1 MRTIQYI
8 LFFGIVFTIYG
19 LINVYVYYRGILLIP
34 GTAHARN
41 IFFFTFLF
49 FSLSFV
55 IGRFL
60 ERIWL
65 SPVSF
70 AFTWIGSFWL
80 AAMLYFFLLAVLF
93 DIVRLFNHFFHF
105 FPAFITSNTDAFRR
119 YTLLIAVSSVAI
131 ILLAG
136 HLNAVIPRIKHIPIT
151 INKTADIAS
160 PFHIVV
166 ASDIHLG
173 TIIGP
178 RREKRLVKKIN
189 SLKPDLVLFAGDVV
203 DEDLGPVLHQNVGKE
218 LENIQSSNGVY
229 SITGNHEYIG
239 GVEEAVGFLTR
250 HGITVL
256 RDSVIRIMN
265 TIYLVGR
272 EDHDQRRFGGSGKK
286 ALHELLQDVDSTK
299 PVIVMDH
306 QPTTLEESIQ
316 NKVDLHLSGHTHNGQ
331 IWPLNL
337 LTRKI
342 YRLSWGYEK
351 KGTTHIYVSSGFGT
365 WGPPVRIGSHPEIV
379 ELILSFEDYR
389 KSKEL

>member
-1 MRTIQYI
+1 MKAIQYV
-8 LFFGIVFTIYG
+8 LFFSIVFVLYG
-19 LINVYVYYRGILLIP
+19 LINVYVYNRGISLIP
-34 GTAHARN
+34 NTVQART
-41 IFFFTFLF
+41 IFFILFLF
-49 FSLSFV
+49 LSLSFI

-65 SPVSF
+65 SPVSY

-80 AAMLYFFLLAVLF
+80 AAMFYFFLLALLV
-93 DIVRLFNHFFHF
+93 DILRLFNHLFPF
-105 FPAFITSNTDAFRR
+105 FPDFMTSSPDAFRR
-119 YTLLIAVSSVAI
+119 YTFLAAVSVVVI
-131 ILLAG
+131 TLVAG
-136 HLNAVIPRIKHIPIT
+136 HLNAIFPRIKRIPLT
-151 INKTADIAS
+151 IPKAINIPS
-160 PFHIVV
+160 PIRIVV
-166 ASDIHLG
+166 VSDIHLG

-189 SLKPDLVLFAGDVV
+189 SLRPDLVLFVGDVV

-218 LENIQSSNGVY
+218 LEKIHSANGVY

-239 GVEEAVGFLTR
+239 GVEEAVEFLTR

-256 RDSVIRIMN
+256 RDSVIQTMN

-272 EDHDQRRFGGSGKK
+272 EEHDQRRFGGAGKRS
-286 ALHELLQDVDSTK
+286 LEELLEGVDKTK

-306 QPTTLEESIQ
+306 QPTTLDESVQ

-342 YRLSWGYEK
+342 YPLSWGYEK
-351 KGTTHIYVSSGFGT
+351 RGETHIYVSSGFGT
-365 WGPPVRIGSHPEIV
+365 WGPPVRVGSHPEIV
-379 ELILSFEDYR
+379 ELVLTFR
-389 KSKEL
+389 Q

>member
-1 MRTIQYI
+1 MRAIQYI
-8 LFFGIVFTIYG
+8 VFFSIVLLFYG
-19 LINVYVYYRGILLIP
+19 LINVYIYYRGILLIP
-34 GTAHARN
+34 NTGHARN
-41 IFFFTFLF
+41 IFFLIFLS

-55 IGRFL
+55 IGRLL
-60 ERIWL
+60 ERVWL

-80 AAMLYFFLLAVLF
+80 AAMFYFFLLAVF
-93 DIVRLFNHFFHF
+93 VDIVRIFNHFIPFL
-105 FPAFITSNTDAFRR
+105 PEFITSHPDAFRR
-119 YTLLIAVSSVAI
+119 YTFLVIVLVVGTA
-131 ILLAG
+131 LLAG
-136 HLNAVIPRIKHIPIT
+136 HLNAIFPRVKQIPLT
-151 INKTADIAS
+151 IDKAASVAS
-160 PFHIVV
+160 PMHVV
-166 ASDIHLG
+166 VVSDIHLG

-178 RREKRLVKKIN
+178 RREKRLVKRIN

-218 LENIQSSNGVY
+218 LENIQSANGVF

-256 RDSVIRIMN
+256 RDSVVQIMN
-265 TIYLVGR
+265 AIYLVGR
-272 EDHDQRRFGGSGKK
+272 EDHDQRRFGGRGKK
-286 ALHELLQDVDSTK
+286 ALHELLQDVDTSK

-306 QPTTLEESIQ
+306 QPTTLNESVQ
-316 NKVDLHLSGHTHNGQ
+316 NHVDLHLSGHTHNGQ

-342 YRLSWGYEK
+342 YPLSWGYEK
-351 KGTTHIYVSSGFGT
+351 KGATHIYVSSGFGT

-379 ELILSFEDYR
+379 ELLLTFR
-389 KSKEL
+389 K